1 MTAKNALLTRLN
13 NMLAAGTDNALLR
26 FSLGQAHLAA
36 GTPDL
41 AVEHLE
47 QAVKFDEN
55 YSAAWKMLG
64 KALNDCGRKHDAV
77 MVYEQGITVAQTRG
91 DMQAAREMEVFLKR
105 LRRTA

>member
-1 MTAKNALLTRLN
+1 MTTENALLTRLN

-26 FSLGQAHLAA
+26 FSLGQAHLGA
-36 GTPDL
+36 GEPAL

-47 QAVKFDEN
+47 QAVQFDEN

-64 KALNDCGRKHDAV
+64 KALGDCGRTQDA
-77 MVYEQGITVAQTRG
+77 MLAYEQGITVAQARG